1 MESDKPEVKDPVKS
15 LRSRIADNCPM
26 LREDQIMEM
35 MKEYGMDYLPS
46 DSTTLRLCML
56 LASAERIIQKVE

>member
-1 MESDKPEVKDPVKS
+1 MTDQTTEKDPVKS
-15 LRSRIADNCPM
+15 LRYRIADNCPM

-56 LASAERIIQKVE
+56 LASAERMIQKVE